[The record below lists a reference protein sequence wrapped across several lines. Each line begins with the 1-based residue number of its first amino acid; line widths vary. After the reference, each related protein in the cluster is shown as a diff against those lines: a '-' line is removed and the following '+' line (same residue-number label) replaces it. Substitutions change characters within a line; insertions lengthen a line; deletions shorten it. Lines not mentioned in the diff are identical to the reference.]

1 MTSSSF
7 SAWLRAQPSLAGS
20 APALDTAN
28 LPDEP
33 PALFERWLRGA
44 QAAGVAE
51 PHVATLSTVDADGL
65 PDARALILKDVGPRG
80 WAVAGPRSSA
90 KAEQLA
96 VHPVAALS
104 FWWQPIV
111 RAVRLRGGML
121 PATADEIAA
130 DFEARPESARV
141 GLTSADW
148 MLWWLAPTHVE
159 FWQGSPDRRH
169 ARIMYE
175 RQGESWHREV
185 RGGETSVPTGG
196 AASRR

>member
-1 MTSSSF
+1 VTTSSLAS
-7 SAWLRAQPSLAGS
+7 WLRAQPSLAGS
-20 APALDTAN
+20 APALDLTA

-33 PALFERWLRGA
+33 RELFEQWLRGA
-44 QAAGVAE
+44 AASGVAE
-51 PHVATLSTVDADGL
+51 AHVATLSTVGVDGL

-111 RAVRLRGGML
+111 RAVRLRGRMQ
-121 PATADEIAA
+121 PATAAEIAA
-130 DFEARPESARV
+130 DFEARPESARQ
-141 GLTSADW
+141 GRTSEDW
-148 MLWWLAPTHVE
+148 MLWWLAPSHIE
-159 FWQGSPDRRH
+159 FWQGSSDRGH
-169 ARIMYE
+169 TRIMYE
-175 RQGESWHREV
+175 RHGDAWHHEV
-185 RGGETSVPTGG
+185 HGGATSALTTG

>member
-7 SAWLRAQPSLAGS
+7 ASWLRAQPSLAGS
-20 APALDTAN
+20 APALDPTN

-33 PALFERWLRGA
+33 HELFEQWVRGA
-44 QAAGVAE
+44 VAAGVAE
-51 PHVATLSTVDADGL
+51 AHVATLSTVDADGV
-65 PDARALILKDVGPRG
+65 PDARALILKDAGPRG
-80 WAVAGPRSSA
+80 WAVAGPRASA
-90 KAEQLA
+90 KAAQLA
-96 VHPVAALS
+96 AHPVAALS

-111 RAVRLRGGML
+111 RAVRLRGGMQ
-121 PATADEIAA
+121 PATAAEIAA

-148 MLWWLAPTHVE
+148 MLWRLVPTHVE

-169 ARIMYE
+169 TRIMYE

-185 RGGETSVPTGG
+185 HGGESGAASVG